1 MADAPANHDAA
12 SLRIIGTFF
21 SILGALVLVATG
33 CTLDNTRAM
42 LVNLASGGVLTVLG
56 GVMLLISRRL
66 SAADESSTDSDTEV

>member
-21 SILGALVLVATG
+21 GILGILVLVATG
-33 CTLDNTRAM
+33 WTLDNTRAM

-56 GVMLLISRRL
+56 GVMLLISRKL
-66 SAADESSTDSDTEV
+66 SAADESSTDSDSEV